1 MRSPATLVADGKLWS
16 SLFQQRAAEYK
27 ALCIQAY
34 NIARLR
40 VDELFPLATTK
51 PKAIV
56 TDIDE
61 TFLDNS
67 PYAVHRASQDQDYT
81 IDTWIQWTAK
91 GDADT
96 LAGALSFFNYAAFIN
111 FEIFYVTNREEKER
125 EGTLQNLEKFNF
137 PFADNAHLIL
147 RQNTSSKELR
157 RQQIARTHEIV
168 LLLGDNLAD
177 FSSLFDKKSEKERE
191 QHVQQP
197 AAEFGKKFIVLPNAN
212 YGGWEEAIYNNSYN
226 WTAAQKD
233 SIIKRAINESLFSY
247 LCPDILFF
255 IAGKLKYLL
264 LKTIFG
270 YCHLPTIYHLW
281 SHGSSLQFFSRLA
294 VIS

>member
-40 VDELFPLATTK
+40 VDELSPLATTK

-91 GDADT
+91 GDADP
-96 LAGALSFFNYAAFIN
+96 LAGALSFFNYAASIN

-157 RQQIARTHEIV
+157 RQ
-168 LLLGDNLAD
+168 
-177 FSSLFDKKSEKERE
+177 
-191 QHVQQP
+191 
-197 AAEFGKKFIVLPNAN
+197 
-212 YGGWEEAIYNNSYN
+212 
-226 WTAAQKD
+226 
-233 SIIKRAINESLFSY
+233 
-247 LCPDILFF
+247 
-255 IAGKLKYLL
+255 
-264 LKTIFG
+264 
-270 YCHLPTIYHLW
+270 
-281 SHGSSLQFFSRLA
+281 
-294 VIS
+294 